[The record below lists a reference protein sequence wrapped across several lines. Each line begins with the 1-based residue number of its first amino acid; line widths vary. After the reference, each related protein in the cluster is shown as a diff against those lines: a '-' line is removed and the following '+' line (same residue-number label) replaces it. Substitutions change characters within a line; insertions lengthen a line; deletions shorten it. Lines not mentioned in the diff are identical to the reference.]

1 MIVVERGVIMEN
13 NMCMVCGNKN
23 AKVEQIHDPV
33 SKFISC
39 PVCGMYKI
47 SEENS
52 NFKMI
57 DKNKLAS
64 FLFYKGFKEH
74 TLPGNNER
82 RYYTTIENETN
93 SGGMPIYIDSLMVD
107 SWYPCTLSE
116 KTDKILLK
124 LNDLSEYM
132 GDKIGLDREA
142 LYSCFFVDRFNP
154 VNGERRSEDELET
167 QAMYMF
173 DYLSENGYVQ
183 GKILDNNLNNLIITP
198 KGYCRIEEW
207 QRKISKGND
216 VLVAMKFG
224 DDTKKLREAIRQG
237 ISEAKYNAIF
247 IDEVEH
253 NEFITPELLKHI
265 RDSKFV
271 VVDLTHQNN
280 GAYFEEGY
288 AMGLGKTVIQLCKK
302 STKLHFDIAQKNTII
317 WEREEDIPLRLKN
330 RIDATIE

>member
-33 SKFISC
+33 SKFINC

-93 SGGMPIYIDSLMVD
+93 SGGMPTYIDSLMVD

-154 VNGERRSEDELET
+154 VNG
-167 QAMYMF
+167 
-173 DYLSENGYVQ
+173 
-183 GKILDNNLNNLIITP
+183 
-198 KGYCRIEEW
+198 
-207 QRKISKGND
+207 
-216 VLVAMKFG
+216 
-224 DDTKKLREAIRQG
+224 
-237 ISEAKYNAIF
+237 
-247 IDEVEH
+247 
-253 NEFITPELLKHI
+253 
-265 RDSKFV
+265 
-271 VVDLTHQNN
+271 
-280 GAYFEEGY
+280 
-288 AMGLGKTVIQLCKK
+288 
-302 STKLHFDIAQKNTII
+302 
-317 WEREEDIPLRLKN
+317 
-330 RIDATIE
+330 

>member
-33 SKFISC
+33 SKFINC

-183 GKILDNNLNNLIITP
+183 GKYWII
-198 KGYCRIEEW
+198 I
-207 QRKISKGND
+207 
-216 VLVAMKFG
+216 
-224 DDTKKLREAIRQG
+224 
-237 ISEAKYNAIF
+237 
-247 IDEVEH
+247 
-253 NEFITPELLKHI
+253 
-265 RDSKFV
+265 
-271 VVDLTHQNN
+271 
-280 GAYFEEGY
+280 
-288 AMGLGKTVIQLCKK
+288 
-302 STKLHFDIAQKNTII
+302 
-317 WEREEDIPLRLKN
+317 
-330 RIDATIE
+330 